1 MKWCKRRRT
10 SGRRCLPNMTAA
22 GLERSLRVCGAP
34 AFTLMYWLRKRRKEV
49 EHNGAIAASTILYTI
64 TESCRCRDIE
74 SLRLPACRVHK
85 VPSMT
90 NCQVKHVTPEAWAKN
105 CRSSA
110 TATAAWPGS

>member
-1 MKWCKRRRT
+1 M
-10 SGRRCLPNMTAA
+10 
-22 GLERSLRVCGAP
+22 RVCGAP

-49 EHNGAIAASTILYTI
+49 EHSGAIAASTILYAI

-90 NCQVKHVTPEAWAKN
+90 NCQVKHVTPEAWAKKVSVLCN
-105 CRSSA
+105 GNRCMARIISVRV
-110 TATAAWPGS
+110 AAIRRLA